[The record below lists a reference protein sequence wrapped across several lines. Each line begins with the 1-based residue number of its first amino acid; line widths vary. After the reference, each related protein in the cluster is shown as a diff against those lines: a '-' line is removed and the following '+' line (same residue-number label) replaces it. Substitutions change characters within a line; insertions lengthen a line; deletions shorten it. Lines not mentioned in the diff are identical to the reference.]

1 MKIYGSYVYTY
12 MLKISL
18 KSDIVAT
25 SYKRLEMEKIAAS
38 RYFQPITLRN
48 VKICTI
54 FRCLFASVPINSDEI
69 FWFYT
74 WHKSPKSVV
83 YIFVTCPDKRIAKS
97 NFYSFLRNFKRSQF
111 FHKICTPSSK
121 LILLT
126 FHANIKPSV
135 LF

>member
-1 MKIYGSYVYTY
+1 
-12 MLKISL
+12 MLKISS
-18 KSDIVAT
+18 KSDNVAA
-25 SYKRLEMEKIAAS
+25 SYKRLEIAKIAAS
-38 RYFQPITLRN
+38 RYFQPITTRY

-54 FRCLFASVPINSDEI
+54 FRCLFVSVPINSGEI
-69 FWFYT
+69 FWFCT

-97 NFYSFLRNFKRSQF
+97 NFYFFLRNFDRSQF
-111 FHKICTPSSK
+111 FHKICTLSSK
-121 LILLT
+121 LILLI